1 MFRTVVV
8 KATAAMCC
16 HNDDTKANK
25 TAAARMP
32 QMVLV
37 RARLGQGFTS
47 TTLVPSSS
55 ACQRGRVA
63 RRGIQMTPRA
73 IEIKLQFH

>member
-25 TAAARMP
+25 TAAARIP
-32 QMVLV
+32 HIVLV

-73 IEIKLQFH
+73 MEIKLQFR